1 MTKRDCGVKIG
12 KESEVKEKNKKTA
25 QEWIS
30 LQNIF
35 EDGIVQTKENKFL
48 KILKIT
54 PINYE
59 LKSKLEKEAI
69 LNSYKIFF
77 NTCEF
82 NTQILIQSRK
92 EDLYN
97 HIKNIQYKNKDEDE
111 EIKKIMFNYIEYIK
125 EINRKNKSSSKNFYI
140 ILEFL
145 YPNVESNNFI
155 PNEKEKQIITNNLN
169 EKYYKVKE
177 CLSRTNNLCIELK
190 KEEVIKIYFS
200 FFNKRKE
207 KK

>member
-97 HIKNIQYKNKDEDE
+97 QSMEMGRIKYYDDET
-111 EIKKIMFNYIEYIK
+111 KIMGGAV
-125 EINRKNKSSSKNFYI
+125 RDADDASDGSA
-140 ILEFL
+140 
-145 YPNVESNNFI
+145 
-155 PNEKEKQIITNNLN
+155 
-169 EKYYKVKE
+169 
-177 CLSRTNNLCIELK
+177 R
-190 KEEVIKIYFS
+190 
-200 FFNKRKE
+200 
-207 KK
+207 